1 MACPRRLAMS
11 EEGEVAALL
20 DVSDGE
26 LSKAIALAWSFCVGM
41 D

>member
-1 MACPRRLAMS
+1 MS

-26 LSKAIALAWSFCVGM
+26 LSAIALAWSFCVGM